1 MLRYRSLIV
10 TNKNPRIAP
19 PSEQK
24 IKLEVFL
31 KIDVLVA
38 QIIKAPN
45 FDNFTT
51 SDVRSSYI
59 TLKNDPSLDR
69 VIVRK
74 KLYAELLKLVKK
86 GWLNKK
92 STGRKGSTRFSKT
105 ELFDP
110 ECLNVLQVNKP
121 ISKMFKED
129 KNKNLT
135 AKLNLYK
142 ADLLL
147 NIGESEAYKEL
158 YSEFPELVDEIQPQ
172 FNKARDNNTRILGKI
187 RAIESLLE
195 QDEPVEKI

>member
-1 MLRYRSLIV
+1 MLRLRS
-10 TNKNPRIAP
+10 K
-19 PSEQK
+19 K

>member
-1 MLRYRSLIV
+1 LIV

-19 PSEQK
+19 LSEQK